1 MGVRRHEDLACWQL
15 SMKLHE
21 KVVEILANPRAKA
34 DRRFCDQLRDS
45 SGGAA
50 PNIAE
55 GFARYSKADFRRF
68 LRYALAS
75 LAEAKTHLQ
84 IGRQRGYY
92 SVNDYEEAL
101 SLARRAAGAT
111 AKLRSSIPGPPDD
124 RDTD

>member
-1 MGVRRHEDLACWQL
+1 MGVRRHEDLVCWQL

-21 KVVEILANPRAKA
+21 KVVEILASGRGKD
-34 DRRFCDQLRDS
+34 DRKFCDQLQDA
-45 SGGAA
+45 SGGAP

-101 SLARRAAGAT
+101 SLARRAAAAT
-111 AKLRSSIPGPPDD
+111 AKLRSSIPGPPRETDD
-124 RDTD
+124 